1 MAKRDQRRSKQKSA
15 RKEKLRQQKAR
26 QKSRAI
32 SGSRN
37 PKINVTPE
45 NIAAAMT
52 SAVQLHRSEQFI
64 EAGDIYRR
72 VLDFHP
78 DHPDA
83 LSSLAMIEYQ
93 AEHYDEAITLL
104 QQAITNIGDNAG
116 YHMNL
121 GAAFDGKGD
130 LAESADSYARA
141 IKLEPRFADPYYN
154 LGDLYLRQ
162 LQPDKA
168 ISVFDECMSV
178 IGREFHAL
186 AYKAHALDDAGL
198 QAEARYLLNFEEFV
212 KTYSFEPPDG
222 YDSIEAFNAALARHI
237 RSHPTLQGGVMSTE
251 HGKHTAEL
259 LKEPVGPMGVMEQ
272 RIQQAIRWYIDG
284 LPDDPD
290 HPAVKWVPGT
300 WKITSWGVVM
310 FDRGHERAH
319 IHPKAWLSGVFYL
332 SLPDVINDA
341 TKAHEGWLEFGRPTS
356 DLHVQSAPT
365 LRHYQPTYG
374 EMFLFPSYFYHG
386 TIPFRSKQ
394 RRICVAFDVEP
405 LSYT

>member
-1 MAKRDQRRSKQKSA
+1 
-15 RKEKLRQQKAR
+15 
-26 QKSRAI
+26 
-32 SGSRN
+32 
-37 PKINVTPE
+37 
-45 NIAAAMT
+45 
-52 SAVQLHRSEQFI
+52 
-64 EAGDIYRR
+64 
-72 VLDFHP
+72 
-78 DHPDA
+78 
-83 LSSLAMIEYQ
+83 
-93 AEHYDEAITLL
+93 
-104 QQAITNIGDNAG
+104 
-116 YHMNL
+116 
-121 GAAFDGKGD
+121 
-130 LAESADSYARA
+130 
-141 IKLEPRFADPYYN
+141 
-154 LGDLYLRQ
+154 
-162 LQPDKA
+162 
-168 ISVFDECMSV
+168 MSV

-212 KTYSFEPPDG
+212 KTYSFEPPDR

-356 DLHVQSAPT
+356 DLHVQAAPT